1 MNAEFLEQKI
11 VVTTET
17 VEGETVTTIN
27 PAKVRKGMD
36 ALAFLGVTVIA
47 GSGAFI
53 VTSVSEFEG
62 LVGFGAGTSNFTYN
76 PATGVLT
83 VAPAIITDDPTS
95 GGLTP
100 PVVSDGT

>member
-11 VVTTET
+11 VVTTKT
-17 VEGETVTTIN
+17 VEGETVTTIT

-53 VTSVSEFEG
+53 VTSASESEG
-62 LVGFGAGTSNFTYN
+62 VISFGFGRFDLTYD
-76 PATGVLT
+76 PATGDIAI
-83 VAPAIITDDPTS
+83 APANNGS
-95 GGLTP
+95 GQTTEP
-100 PVVSDGT
+100 GTT

>member
-17 VEGETVTTIN
+17 VKGKTVTTIT

-53 VTSVSEFEG
+53 VTSASESEG
-62 LVGFGAGTSNFTYN
+62 VISFGDGTTDLTYN
-76 PATGVLT
+76 STTGELAIVPANNG
-83 VAPAIITDDPTS
+83 S
-95 GGLTP
+95 GQTTNP
-100 PVVSDGT
+100 GTT

>member
-17 VEGETVTTIN
+17 VEGKTITTIT

-47 GSGAFI
+47 GSRAFI
-53 VTSVSEFEG
+53 VTSASEYEG
-62 LVGFGAGTSNFTYN
+62 VITFGDTNDLTYN
-76 PATGVLT
+76 PTTGDIALAAEEV
-83 VAPAIITDDPTS
+83 VVDP
-95 GGLTP
+95 
-100 PVVSDGT
+100 GTT